1 MSAYDLQSEI
11 KKNSDFPLTHSQ
23 ELWVGEVSEFV
34 TEKKDDNILI
44 LRGYAGTG
52 KSSMI
57 ALLVGS
63 LSVVGQRAVL
73 LAPTGRAAKVL
84 SAYSKKKAF
93 TIHKKIYFSNAE
105 GGQVRFRLKNN
116 THRNTLFIVDESSM
130 IGEDSSGGRIFDRG
144 SLLHDLVQY
153 VEGGDN
159 CKLIFVGDTAQLP
172 PVHLMLSPALNPEK
186 LEYEFNKTVPV
197 HELEE
202 VVRQQL
208 DSGILYNA
216 TRLREFIASEDT
228 SQFIFQME
236 DFPDV
241 VRLQDGNEFME
252 LLSGALQKDVEDS
265 TVLIVRSN
273 KRANQ
278 YNQSIRQRILFL
290 ESDLAIGDSLMV
302 VKNNY
307 HWLSEEDP
315 AGFIANGDT
324 LRVQKIH
331 TYKELYGFKFA
342 QVTVQMA
349 DYPDQDPFETTLLLD
364 TLHANTASLSQEQ
377 SQQLYQK
384 VNEDYAH
391 ITSKYKRLQ
400 KVKEN
405 PYFNALQVKYSY
417 AITCHKSQGGQ
428 WREVFVEMPY
438 LPEGPSVAFY
448 RWLYTALTRAQEKLY
463 LIGFSKDYFESTIL

>member
-11 KKNSDFPLTHSQ
+11 KKNSGFPLTHSQ

-463 LIGFSKDYFESTIL
+463 LIGFSKDYFESTI

>member
-11 KKNSDFPLTHSQ
+11 KKNSGFPLTHSQ

-130 IGEDSSGGRIFDRG
+130 IGEDISGGRIFDRG

-463 LIGFSKDYFESTIL
+463 LIGFSKDYFESTI

>member
-11 KKNSDFPLTHSQ
+11 KKNSGFPLTHSQ

-130 IGEDSSGGRIFDRG
+130 IGEDSSGSRIFDRG

-208 DSGILYNA
+208 ESGILYNA

-463 LIGFSKDYFESTIL
+463 LIGFSKDYFESTI

>member
-11 KKNSDFPLTHSQ
+11 KKNSGFPLTHSQ

-130 IGEDSSGGRIFDRG
+130 IGEDSSGSRIFDRG

-463 LIGFSKDYFESTIL
+463 LIGFSKDYFESTI

>member
-11 KKNSDFPLTHSQ
+11 KKNSGFPLTHSQ

-130 IGEDSSGGRIFDRG
+130 IGEDSSGIRIFDRG

-208 DSGILYNA
+208 DSGILFNA
-216 TRLREFIASEDT
+216 TRLREFIASEDA

-463 LIGFSKDYFESTIL
+463 LIGFSKDYFESTI

>member
-1 MSAYDLQSEI
+1 MLVKELEAEI
-11 KKNSDFPLTHSQ
+11 HRISPFPLTGAQ
-23 ELWVGEVSEFV
+23 ADWATQVSDFILQ
-34 TEKKDDNILI
+34 KKNDKIMILK
-44 LRGYAGTG
+44 GYAGTG

-57 ALLVGS
+57 ALLVS
-63 LSVVGQRAVL
+63 ALPKVRQRSVL

-84 SAYSKKKAF
+84 SVYARKKAF
-93 TIHKKIYFSNAE
+93 TIHKKIYFSNADS
-105 GGQVRFRLKNN
+105 GKIKFRLKNN
-116 THRNTLFIVDESSM
+116 THRNTLFVVDESSM
-130 IGEDSSGGRIFDRG
+130 IGEDSSGGRLFDRG

-159 CKLIFVGDTAQLP
+159 CKLILVGDTAQLP
-172 PVHLMLSPALNPEK
+172 PVHLELSPALDADK
-186 LEYEFNKTVPV
+186 LEYEFNQTVPSSK
-197 HELEE
+197 LDE

-216 TRLREFIASEDT
+216 TLLRELIAAEDS
-228 SQFIFQME
+228 SQFVFKLE
-236 DFPDV
+236 GFPDIQ
-241 VRLQDGNEFME
+241 RLQDGNEFLE
-252 LLSGALQKDVEDS
+252 LLSNALQSGGEDS

-278 YNQSIRQRILFL
+278 YNQSIRERILFL
-290 ESDLAIGDSLMV
+290 ESDLAVGDSLMV

-307 HWLSEEDP
+307 HWLNEEDP

-331 TYKELYGFKFA
+331 GYKELYGFKFA
-342 QVTVQMA
+342 NVSVQMI
-349 DYPDQDPFETTLLLD
+349 DYPDQEAFECSLLLD

-384 VNEDYAH
+384 VSEDYAH
-391 ITSKYKRLQ
+391 ISSKFKRLQ
-400 KVKEN
+400 KVKAN

-438 LPEGPSVAFY
+438 LPDGPSVSFY
-448 RWLYTALTRAQEKLY
+448 RWLYTAMTRAQEKLY
-463 LIGFSKDYFESTIL
+463 LIGFSKDYF

>member
-11 KKNSDFPLTHSQ
+11 KKNSGFPLTHSQ

-34 TEKKDDNILI
+34 TKKKDDNILI

-57 ALLVGS
+57 ALLVRS

-130 IGEDSSGGRIFDRG
+130 IGEDISGGRIFDRG

-186 LEYEFNKTVPV
+186 LEYEFNKIVPV

-438 LPEGPSVAFY
+438 LAEGPSVAFY

-463 LIGFSKDYFESTIL
+463 LIGFSKDYFESTI

>member
-1 MSAYDLQSEI
+1 MSAKELYAEI
-11 KKNSDFPLTHSQ
+11 IKNSVFALTHSQ
-23 ELWVGEVSEFV
+23 EQWAEAISTFVSQK
-34 TEKKDDNILI
+34 KKDNLFILQ
-44 LRGYAGTG
+44 GYAGTG
-52 KSSMI
+52 KSSMV
-57 ALLVGS
+57 ALLVAA
-63 LSVVGQRAVL
+63 LPRIGQRAVL

-84 SAYSKKKAF
+84 SSYAKKKAF

-105 GGQVRFRLKNN
+105 SGKLRFRLKNN
-116 THRNTLFIVDESSM
+116 SHRNTLFIVDESSM
-130 IGEDSSGGRIFDRG
+130 IGEDTSVGRLFERG
-144 SLLHDLVQY
+144 SLLHDLVNY

-172 PVHLMLSPALNPEK
+172 PVSLGLSPALDPDK
-186 LEYEFNKTVPV
+186 LNYEFNKAVAVTV
-197 HELEE
+197 LEQ

-208 DSGILYNA
+208 DSGILFNA
-216 TRLREFIASEDT
+216 TQLREQIAAEDP
-228 SQFIFQME
+228 SQFIFSLKSYT
-236 DFPDV
+236 DV
-241 VRLQDGNEFME
+241 IRLQDGNEFLE
-252 LLSGALQKDVEDS
+252 SLSQALHEDKEDAA
-265 TVLIVRSN
+265 VLIVRSN

-290 ESDLAIGDSLMV
+290 ESDLAVGDSLMV

-331 TYKELYGFKFA
+331 GYKELYGFKFA
-342 QVTVQMA
+342 EVTVQMV
-349 DYPDQDPFETTLLLD
+349 DYPDQPPFQTTVLLD
-364 TLHANTASLSQEQ
+364 TLHSNTASLSQDQ
-377 SQQLYQK
+377 SQQLYEK

-391 ITSKYKRLQ
+391 LSSKFKRLQ
-400 KVKEN
+400 KVRSN

-438 LPEGPSVAFY
+438 LPDGPTVDFY
-448 RWLYTALTRAQEKLY
+448 RWLYTAITRAQEKLY
-463 LIGFSKDYFESTIL
+463 LIGFSKNYFLGN

>member
-1 MSAYDLQSEI
+1 MSVKELQAEI
-11 KKNSDFPLTHSQ
+11 HRISAFPLTDAQ
-23 ELWVGEVSEFV
+23 ADWVTQVSDFILQ
-34 TEKKDDNILI
+34 KKDEKITILK
-44 LRGYAGTG
+44 GYAGTG

-57 ALLVGS
+57 ALLVS
-63 LSVVGQRAVL
+63 ALPKVKQRSVL

-84 SAYSKKKAF
+84 SAYARKKAF

-105 GGQVRFRLKNN
+105 SGKIKFRLKNN
-116 THRNTLFIVDESSM
+116 THRNTLFVVDESSM
-130 IGEDSSGGRIFDRG
+130 IGEDSSGGRLFDRG

-159 CKLIFVGDTAQLP
+159 CKLILVGDTAQLP
-172 PVHLMLSPALNPEK
+172 PVHLELSPGLDPDK
-186 LEYEFNKTVPV
+186 LEYEFNQTVPV
-197 HELEE
+197 SKLDE

-216 TRLREFIASEDT
+216 TSLRELIAAEDS
-228 SQFIFQME
+228 SQYVFKLE
-236 DFPDV
+236 GFPDIL
-241 VRLQDGNEFME
+241 RLQDGNEFLE
-252 LLSGALQKDVEDS
+252 LLSNALQSGEEDS

-278 YNQSIRQRILFL
+278 YNQSIRERILFL
-290 ESDLAIGDSLMV
+290 ESDLAVGDSLMV

-307 HWLSEEDP
+307 HWLNEEDP

-324 LRVQKIH
+324 LRVLKIH
-331 TYKELYGFKFA
+331 GYKELYGFKFA
-342 QVTVQMA
+342 NVTVQMI
-349 DYPDQDPFETTLLLD
+349 DYPDQDEFETYLLLD
-364 TLHANTASLSQEQ
+364 TLHVNTASLSQEQ

-384 VNEDYAH
+384 VSEDYAH
-391 ITSKYKRLQ
+391 IASKYKRLQ
-400 KVKEN
+400 KVKAN

-438 LPEGPSVAFY
+438 LPDGPSVSFY
-448 RWLYTALTRAQEKLY
+448 RWLYTAMTRAQEKLY
-463 LIGFSKDYFESTIL
+463 LIGFSKDYF

>member
-208 DSGILYNA
+208 DSGILFNA
-216 TRLREFIASEDT
+216 TRLREFIASEDA

-463 LIGFSKDYFESTIL
+463 LIGFSKDYFESTI

>member
-11 KKNSDFPLTHSQ
+11 KKNSGFPLTHSQ

-63 LSVVGQRAVL
+63 LSVVGQRAIL

-105 GGQVRFRLKNN
+105 GGQVCFRLKNN

-144 SLLHDLVQY
+144 SLLHDLIQY

-172 PVHLMLSPALNPEK
+172 PVHFKLSPALNPEK

-208 DSGILYNA
+208 DSGILFNA
-216 TRLREFIASEDT
+216 TRLREFIASEDA

-278 YNQSIRQRILFL
+278 YNRSIRQRILFL

-307 HWLSEEDP
+307 HWLSEEDT

-342 QVTVQMA
+342 QVTVQMS

-463 LIGFSKDYFESTIL
+463 LIGFSKDYFESII

>member
-11 KKNSDFPLTHSQ
+11 KKNSGFPLTHSQ

-130 IGEDSSGGRIFDRG
+130 IGEDSSGSRIFDRG

-216 TRLREFIASEDT
+216 TRLREFIASEDA

-241 VRLQDGNEFME
+241 VRLEDGNEFME
-252 LLSGALQKDVEDS
+252 LLSGALQKDEEDS

-463 LIGFSKDYFESTIL
+463 LIGFSKDYFESTI

>member
-11 KKNSDFPLTHSQ
+11 KKNSGFPLTHSQ

-34 TEKKDDNILI
+34 TKKKDDNILI

-130 IGEDSSGGRIFDRG
+130 IGEDSSGSRIFDRG

-172 PVHLMLSPALNPEK
+172 PVHLILSPALNPEK

-438 LPEGPSVAFY
+438 LAEGPSVAFY

-463 LIGFSKDYFESTIL
+463 LIGFSKNYFESTI

>member
-11 KKNSDFPLTHSQ
+11 KKNSGFPLTHSQ

-208 DSGILYNA
+208 DSGILFNA

-463 LIGFSKDYFESTIL
+463 LIGFSKDYFESTI

>member
-1 MSAYDLQSEI
+1 MSARDLKTEI
-11 KKNSDFPLTHSQ
+11 KKNSSFPLTHSQ
-23 ELWVGEVSEFV
+23 ELWADEVSEFV
-34 TEKKDDNILI
+34 TEKKEDNILI

-57 ALLVGS
+57 ALLVRS
-63 LSVVGQRAVL
+63 LPVVRQRAVL
-73 LAPTGRAAKVL
+73 LAPTGRAAKVI
-84 SAYSKKKAF
+84 SAYSQKKAF

-130 IGEDSSGGRIFDRG
+130 IGEDNSGGRLFDRG

-172 PVHLMLSPALNPEK
+172 PVHLLLSPALDPEK

-197 HELEE
+197 RELEE

-208 DSGILYNA
+208 DSGILLNA
-216 TRLREFIASEDT
+216 TRLRELIASEDAT
-228 SQFIFQME
+228 QFVFQLE
-236 DFPDV
+236 GFPDV

-252 LLSGALQKDVEDS
+252 LLSGALQKNGEDS

-290 ESDLAIGDSLMV
+290 ESDLSIGDSLMV

-331 TYKELYGFKFA
+331 GYKELYGFKFA

-349 DYPDQDPFETTLLLD
+349 DYLDQEPFETTLLLD
-364 TLHANTASLSQEQ
+364 TLHTNTASLSQEQ

-391 ITSKYKRLQ
+391 ITSKFKRLQ

-438 LPEGPSVAFY
+438 LPDGPSVEFY

-463 LIGFSKDYFESTIL
+463 LIGFSKDYFESAI

>member
-11 KKNSDFPLTHSQ
+11 KKNSGFPLTHSQ

-34 TEKKDDNILI
+34 TEKKDNNILI

-130 IGEDSSGGRIFDRG
+130 IGEDSSGSRIFDRG

-331 TYKELYGFKFA
+331 TYKEL
-342 QVTVQMA
+342 
-349 DYPDQDPFETTLLLD
+349 
-364 TLHANTASLSQEQ
+364 
-377 SQQLYQK
+377 
-384 VNEDYAH
+384 
-391 ITSKYKRLQ
+391 
-400 KVKEN
+400 
-405 PYFNALQVKYSY
+405 
-417 AITCHKSQGGQ
+417 
-428 WREVFVEMPY
+428 
-438 LPEGPSVAFY
+438 
-448 RWLYTALTRAQEKLY
+448 
-463 LIGFSKDYFESTIL
+463 

>member
-11 KKNSDFPLTHSQ
+11 KKNSGFPLTHSQ

-57 ALLVGS
+57 ALLVDS
-63 LSVVGQRAVL
+63 LSVVDQRAVL

-93 TIHKKIYFSNAE
+93 TIHKKIYFSNTE

-144 SLLHDLVQY
+144 SLLHDLIQY

-172 PVHLMLSPALNPEK
+172 PVHFKLSPALNPEK

-208 DSGILYNA
+208 DSGILFNA
-216 TRLREFIASEDT
+216 TRLREFIASEDA
-228 SQFIFQME
+228 SQFIFQLE

-241 VRLQDGNEFME
+241 VRLQDGNEFLE
-252 LLSGALQKDVEDS
+252 LLSGALQKDEEDS

-405 PYFNALQVKYSY
+405 PCFNALQVKYSY

-463 LIGFSKDYFESTIL
+463 LIGFSKDYFESTT

>member
-11 KKNSDFPLTHSQ
+11 KKNSGFPLTHSQ

-34 TEKKDDNILI
+34 TEKRDDNILI

-116 THRNTLFIVDESSM
+116 SHRNTLFIVDESSM
-130 IGEDSSGGRIFDRG
+130 IGEDSNGGRIFDRG

-153 VEGGDN
+153 VERGDN

-208 DSGILYNA
+208 DSGILFNA

-228 SQFIFQME
+228 SQFIFKME

-252 LLSGALQKDVEDS
+252 LLSGALQKDEEDS

-331 TYKELYGFKFA
+331 IYKELYGFKFA

-463 LIGFSKDYFESTIL
+463 LIGFSKDYFESTI

>member
-1 MSAYDLQSEI
+1 MSAYDLQLEI
-11 KKNSDFPLTHSQ
+11 KKKSCFPFTHSQ
-23 ELWVGEVSEFV
+23 KLWVGEVSEFV
-34 TEKKDDNILI
+34 TEKKDDNIMI

-63 LSVVGQRAVL
+63 LSVVSQRAVL

-130 IGEDSSGGRIFDRG
+130 IGDDSSGGRIFDRG

-197 HELEE
+197 HELDE

-208 DSGILYNA
+208 DSGILFNA
-216 TRLREFIASEDT
+216 TQLREFIASEDA

-384 VNEDYAH
+384 VNEDYVH

-428 WREVFVEMPY
+428 WREVFIEMPY

-463 LIGFSKDYFESTIL
+463 LIGFSKDYFESTI

>member
-1 MSAYDLQSEI
+1 MA
-11 KKNSDFPLTHSQ
+11 
-23 ELWVGEVSEFV
+23 
-34 TEKKDDNILI
+34 
-44 LRGYAGTG
+44 
-52 KSSMI
+52 
-57 ALLVGS
+57 
-63 LSVVGQRAVL
+63 VV
-73 LAPTGRAAKVL
+73 
-84 SAYSKKKAF
+84 F
-93 TIHKKIYFSNAE
+93 
-105 GGQVRFRLKNN
+105 
-116 THRNTLFIVDESSM
+116 
-130 IGEDSSGGRIFDRG
+130 FDRG

-172 PVHLMLSPALNPEK
+172 PVHLLLSPALDPEK

-197 HELEE
+197 RELEE

-208 DSGILYNA
+208 DSGILWNA
-216 TRLREFIASEDT
+216 TRLRELIASEDAT
-228 SQFIFQME
+228 QFVFQLE
-236 DFPDV
+236 GFPDV

-252 LLSGALQKDVEDS
+252 LLSGALQKNGEDS

-290 ESDLAIGDSLMV
+290 ESDLSIGDSLMV

-331 TYKELYGFKFA
+331 GYKELYGFKFA

-349 DYPDQDPFETTLLLD
+349 DYLDQEPFETTLLLD
-364 TLHANTASLSQEQ
+364 TLHTNTASLSQEQ

-391 ITSKYKRLQ
+391 ITSKFKRLQ

-438 LPEGPSVAFY
+438 LPDGPSVEFY

-463 LIGFSKDYFESTIL
+463 PNRFFQGLF

>member
-11 KKNSDFPLTHSQ
+11 KKNSGFPLTHSQ

-34 TEKKDDNILI
+34 TKKKDDNILI

-130 IGEDSSGGRIFDRG
+130 IGEDSSGSRIFDRG

-172 PVHLMLSPALNPEK
+172 PVHLILSPALNPEK

-463 LIGFSKDYFESTIL
+463 LIGFSKNYFESTI